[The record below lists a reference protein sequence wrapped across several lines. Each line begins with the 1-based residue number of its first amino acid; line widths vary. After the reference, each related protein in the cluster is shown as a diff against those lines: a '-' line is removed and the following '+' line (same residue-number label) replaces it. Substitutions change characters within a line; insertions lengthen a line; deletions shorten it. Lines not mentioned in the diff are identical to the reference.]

1 MRFSAALSERQV
13 KRMLSPFLD
22 SALFAI
28 GLTLSAYCVGL
39 FLRQKLRHP
48 LVNPLLISIVL
59 TMLFL
64 IVFDIDYEVYEK
76 HSDYLNYLLTPATI
90 CLAIPLYEQFSL
102 LKQNW
107 KAILAGILSGSL
119 SCLISVYLLSLLF
132 GFDHATF
139 VALLPKSVT
148 AAIGIPLAKQFGGFE
163 SITVAAIA
171 ISGIIGNIFAEP
183 FCKIFKIT
191 TPTAKGVAIGTAS
204 HAIGTTKA
212 LEMGDVEGAMSSL
225 SLVVAG
231 LLTVC
236 LAPLFAYLI

>member
-1 MRFSAALSERQV
+1 MFNL
-13 KRMLSPFLD
+13 FLD
-22 SALFAI
+22 SALFALS
-28 GLTLSAYCVGL
+28 LTLATYCIGL
-39 FLRQKLRHP
+39 FLRKKLRHP
-48 LVNPLLISIVL
+48 IVNPLLISIVL

-64 IVFDIDYEVYEK
+64 LVFDIDYAVYEK
-76 HSDYLNYLLTPATI
+76 NSDYLNYLLTPATI

-102 LKQNW
+102 LKRSW
-107 KAILAGILSGSL
+107 KAVMAGILSGTL
-119 SCLISVYLLSLLF
+119 SCLVSVYLISLLF
-132 GFDHATF
+132 KFDHATYA
-139 VALLPKSVT
+139 ALLPKSVT
-148 AAIGIPLAKQFGGFE
+148 AAIGIPLAEQFGGFE

-183 FCKIFKIT
+183 LCKAFKIT

-236 LAPLFAYLI
+236 IAPLFAYLI

>member
-1 MRFSAALSERQV
+1 MFDILTS
-13 KRMLSPFLD
+13 
-22 SALFAI
+22 SALFAL
-28 GLTLSAYCVGL
+28 GLTLATYCIGL
-39 FLRQKLRHP
+39 FLRKKLRHP

-76 HSDYLNYLLTPATI
+76 NSDYLNYLLTPATI

-102 LKQNW
+102 LKRNW
-107 KAILAGILSGSL
+107 KAIIAGILSGALCSL
-119 SCLISVYLLSLLF
+119 VSVYLLSLLF
-132 GFDHATF
+132 GLDHAAYA
-139 VALLPKSVT
+139 ALMPKSVT
-148 AAIGIPLAKQFGGFE
+148 AAIGIPIANMFGGFE

-171 ISGIIGNIFAEP
+171 LSGILGNIFAEP
-183 FCKIFKIT
+183 FCRIFKIT
-191 TPTAKGVAIGTAS
+191 IPTAKGVAIGTSS

-236 LAPLFAYLI
+236 FSPLFAYLI

>member
-1 MRFSAALSERQV
+1 MFDILLS
-13 KRMLSPFLD
+13 S
-22 SALFAI
+22 SLFALV
-28 GLTLSAYCVGL
+28 LTLVTYCIGL
-39 FLRQKLRHP
+39 FLQKKLRHP

-64 IVFDIDYEVYEK
+64 LLLDIDYEVYEK
-76 HSDYLNYLLTPATI
+76 NSDYLNYLLTPATI

-102 LKQNW
+102 LKRNF
-107 KAILAGILSGSL
+107 KAIMAGIISGAL
-119 SCLISVYLLSLLF
+119 CCLLSVYLLSLLF
-132 GFDHATF
+132 GLDHSTYA
-139 VALLPKSVT
+139 ALMPKSVT
-148 AAIGIPLAKQFGGFE
+148 AAIGIPIAKMFGGFE

-171 ISGIIGNIFAEP
+171 LSGILGNIFAEP
-183 FCKIFKIT
+183 FCRIFKIT
-191 TPTAKGVAIGTAS
+191 IPTAKGVAIGTSS

-236 LAPLFAYLI
+236 LSPLFAYII

>member
-1 MRFSAALSERQV
+1 MFDTILS
-13 KRMLSPFLD
+13 
-22 SALFAI
+22 SALFAL
-28 GLTLSAYCVGL
+28 GLTLGTYCIGL
-39 FLRQKLRHP
+39 FLRSKLRHP

-59 TMLFL
+59 TMVFL
-64 IVFDIDYEVYEK
+64 IAFDIDYEVYEK
-76 HSDYLNYLLTPATI
+76 NSDYVNYLLTPATI

-102 LKQNW
+102 LKRNW
-107 KAILAGILSGSL
+107 KAIMAGILSGSL
-119 SCLISVYLLSLLF
+119 CCLVSVYLIALLF
-132 GFDHATF
+132 RLDHSTY
-139 VALLPKSVT
+139 VALMPKSVT
-148 AAIGIPLAKQFGGFE
+148 AAIGIPLAAQFGGFE

-171 ISGIIGNIFAEP
+171 LSGILGNIFAEP

-191 TPTAKGVAIGTAS
+191 VPTAKGVAIGTSS

-236 LAPLFAYLI
+236 LAPIFANLI

>member
-1 MRFSAALSERQV
+1 
-13 KRMLSPFLD
+13 MLDTILC
-22 SALFAI
+22 SALFAL
-28 GLTLSAYCVGL
+28 GLTLATYCIGL
-39 FLRQKLRHP
+39 FLRSRLRHP
-48 LVNPLLISIVL
+48 LVNPLLISIIL

-76 HSDYLNYLLTPATI
+76 NSDYLNYLLTPATI

-102 LKQNW
+102 LKRNFR
-107 KAILAGILSGSL
+107 AIMAGIVSGAVCS
-119 SCLISVYLLSLLF
+119 LISVYLLSLVF
-132 GFDHATF
+132 GLDHSAYA
-139 VALLPKSVT
+139 ALMPKSVT

-171 ISGIIGNIFAEP
+171 LSGILGNIFAEG
-183 FCKIFKIT
+183 FCRLFKIT
-191 TPTAKGVAIGTAS
+191 LPTAKGVAIGTSS

-212 LEMGDVEGAMSSL
+212 LEMGDVEGAISSL

-236 LAPLFAYLI
+236 LAPFFANLI